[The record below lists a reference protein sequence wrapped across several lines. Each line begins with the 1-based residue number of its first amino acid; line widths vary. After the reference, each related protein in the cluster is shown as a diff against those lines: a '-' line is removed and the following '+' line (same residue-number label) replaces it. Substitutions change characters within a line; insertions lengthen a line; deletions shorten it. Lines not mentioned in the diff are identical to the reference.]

1 MQEEV
6 DKILQKFGAQM
17 VSELKNNLISSGGVA
32 SSKTL
37 NSIKHSVSGS
47 KLTISA
53 NSSLSI
59 FDKGIGSGRKVNV
72 QKISQWILDKK
83 ISIREDR
90 TGSGR
95 FSRRSDRNIAS
106 VAFLIARSINRRGTI
121 KRFAH
126 RGADIIDNSIGIRSV
141 VNKEMRAAV
150 SEIARRQIKLVLKQ
164 IKKK

>member
-1 MQEEV
+1 MKEEV
-6 DKILQKFGAQM
+6 DKILQKYGTEM
-17 VSELKNNLISSGGVA
+17 VSELKKNLTNSGGVA

-37 NSIKHSVSGS
+37 NSIKYSVSGS

-53 NSSLSI
+53 NASLNI
-59 FDKGIGSGRKVNV
+59 FDKGIGIGRKVNV
-72 QKISQWILDKK
+72 QKISKWIVDKN

-126 RGADIIDNSIGIRSV
+126 RGADIVHRSIGLKSF

>member
-1 MQEEV
+1 MKEEV
-6 DKILQKFGAQM
+6 DKILQKYGAEM
-17 VSELKNNLISSGGVA
+17 VSKLKKNLTNSGGVA

-47 KLTISA
+47 NLTISA
-53 NSSLSI
+53 NASLNI
-59 FDKGIGSGRKVNV
+59 FDKGIGIGRKVNV
-72 QKISQWILDKK
+72 QKISKWIVDKN

-126 RGADIIDNSIGIRSV
+126 RGADIVHRSIGLKSL

>member
-1 MQEEV
+1 MKEEV
-6 DKILQKFGAQM
+6 DKILQKYGTEM
-17 VSELKNNLISSGGVA
+17 VSELKKNLTNSGGVA

-37 NSIKHSVSGS
+37 NSIKYSVSGS

-53 NSSLSI
+53 NASLNI
-59 FDKGIGSGRKVNV
+59 FDKGIGIGRKVNV
-72 QKISQWILDKK
+72 QKISKWIVDKN

-126 RGADIIDNSIGIRSV
+126 RGADIVHRSIGLKSL

>member
-6 DKILQKFGAQM
+6 DKILQKYGAEM
-17 VSELKNNLISSGGVA
+17 VSELKKNLTNSGGVA
-32 SSKTL
+32 SSRTL

-53 NSSLSI
+53 NASLNI
-59 FDKGIGSGRKVNV
+59 FDKGIGIGRKVNV
-72 QKISQWILDKK
+72 QKISKWIVDKK
-83 ISIREDR
+83 ISLREDR

-126 RGADIIDNSIGIRSV
+126 RGADIVDRSIGLKSL
-141 VNKEMRAAV
+141 VNKEMRSAV